1 MRSREFIKEAGKSGI
16 PRIVIRKFMDAYDGL
31 VYILKRPNGDTVRDK
46 SGQTL
51 SYPTKDAAAA
61 ARDKM
66 ADPSAVQGAS
76 DAEKT
81 IARKQLVAK
90 AEAGKLGSGSFSI
103 PKVDPST
110 GKLTQKIKSKDAN
123 GKETEEVFTVKVFDN
138 WVDFAKKTDLY
149 PGNSWRPGWSM
160 GISKIITAQPL
171 SKYFFSVG
179 DIALIG
185 KILNEWRMALD
196 TVHKVYQRNDYVE
209 VGRNQADLD
218 MQRINKEYIIKLTT
232 AVGTIIAANITGLVA
247 SKFIG
252 KPIPGGKST
261 AGEEIANGLV
271 AMFKAAGKKVNPT
284 IVKTLTAGG
293 LEAGKLLAANYAANA
308 DFRSNINNAFV
319 QWIINAG
326 DILADIPAELIQ
338 YPVIGDLD
346 FSIGT
351 IGPKDD
357 EIMRK
362 TAKDFNLAP
371 TEAPPPGSP
380 PEGPF
385 DRAFRK
391 FKAL

>member
-1 MRSREFIKEAGKSGI
+1 
-16 PRIVIRKFMDAYDGL
+16 MDTYDGL
-31 VYILKRPNGDTVRDK
+31 VYILKHPNGDTVRDK

-51 SYPTKDAAAA
+51 SYPTRDGAEA

-66 ADPSAVQGAS
+66 ADPSAVQGAL
-76 DAEKT
+76 DAEKK
-81 IARKQLVAK
+81 IPDLMAK
-90 AEAGKLGSGSFSI
+90 AEAGKLGGGSFSI

-110 GKLTQKIKSKDAN
+110 GKLTQKSKITDAEGN
-123 GKETEEVFTVKVFDN
+123 EKIVVKTYN
-138 WVDFAKKTDLY
+138 SWPDFAIKTDLW
-149 PGNSWRPGWSM
+149 PAGSWRPGWSM

-179 DIALIG
+179 DIALIV

-247 SKFIG
+247 NKFIG

-319 QWIINAG
+319 QWIINVG

-380 PEGPF
+380 PEGPL
-385 DRAFRK
+385 DRAVRK
-391 FKAL
+391 FKSL

>member
-1 MRSREFIKEAGKSGI
+1 
-16 PRIVIRKFMDAYDGL
+16 
-31 VYILKRPNGDTVRDK
+31 
-46 SGQTL
+46 
-51 SYPTKDAAAA
+51 
-61 ARDKM
+61 
-66 ADPSAVQGAS
+66 
-76 DAEKT
+76 
-81 IARKQLVAK
+81 
-90 AEAGKLGSGSFSI
+90 
-103 PKVDPST
+103 
-110 GKLTQKIKSKDAN
+110 
-123 GKETEEVFTVKVFDN
+123 
-138 WVDFAKKTDLY
+138 
-149 PGNSWRPGWSM
+149 
-160 GISKIITAQPL
+160 
-171 SKYFFSVG
+171 
-179 DIALIG
+179 
-185 KILNEWRMALD
+185 MALD

-247 SKFIG
+247 NKFIG

-319 QWIINAG
+319 QWIINVG

-380 PEGPF
+380 PEGPL
-385 DRAFRK
+385 DRAVRK
-391 FKAL
+391 FKSL

>member
-1 MRSREFIKEAGKSGI
+1 MRSREFIKEAKI
-16 PRIVIRKFMDAYDGL
+16 PRIIIQKFIDAYDGL

-51 SYPTKDAAAA
+51 SYPTKEAAAA
-61 ARDKM
+61 ARNKM
-66 ADPSAVQGAS
+66 ADPSAVQGAL
-76 DAEKT
+76 DAEKK
-81 IARKQLVAK
+81 IPDLMAK
-90 AEAGKLGSGSFSI
+90 AEAGKVGSGSFTTYS
-103 PKVDPST
+103 VDPST
-110 GKLTQKIKSKDAN
+110 NKLTQKIRSKDAN
-123 GKETEEVFTVKVFDN
+123 GKETGQVITKVFDN
-138 WVDFAKKTDLY
+138 WVDFAIKTDLW
-149 PGNSWRPGWSM
+149 PAGSWRPGWSM
-160 GISKIITAQPL
+160 AISKIITAQPL
-171 SKYFFSVG
+171 SKYFFSAG
-179 DIALIG
+179 DILLIG

-196 TVHKVYQRNDYVE
+196 TVHKVYQHNDYVD

-247 SKFIG
+247 NKFIG

-271 AMFKAAGKKVNPT
+271 AMFKAAGKKVNPN

-319 QWIINAG
+319 QWIING
-326 DILADIPAELIQ
+326 VDILADIPAKLIQ

-380 PEGPF
+380 PEGPL

-391 FKAL
+391 FKSL